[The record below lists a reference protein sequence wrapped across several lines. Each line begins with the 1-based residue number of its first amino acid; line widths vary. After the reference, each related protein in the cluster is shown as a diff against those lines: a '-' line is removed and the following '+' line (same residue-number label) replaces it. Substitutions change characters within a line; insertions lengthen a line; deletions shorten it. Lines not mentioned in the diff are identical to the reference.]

1 MKRLRL
7 VGLLLAVLAVGIYV
21 AFAVKHGKPPELP
34 AAIIVFIGVFSL
46 LGAARLVGFALT
58 DQLDDIASKINENA
72 LWKLSPEDS
81 ALLVIGGI
89 ALAWVSI
96 QAILE
101 SFTKLSS

>member
-7 VGLLLAVLAVGIYV
+7 IGLVLAVLAVGIYV
-21 AFAVKHGKPPELP
+21 AFAVKHGKPPELSS
-34 AAIIVFIGVFSL
+34 AIIVFIGAFSL
-46 LGAARLVGFALT
+46 IGAARLMGFALT
-58 DQLDDIASKINENA
+58 DQLEKITSKFNDNA
-72 LWKLSPEDS
+72 LWQLSPEDS

-96 QAILE
+96 QAIVE